1 MFTNWLTGSST
12 SSSSGGGTPA
22 TRSTSG
28 IGGSGSGGPSGVSAS
43 ALVMSSP
50 PDVIL
55 EVGPAPS
62 SVRFVAHSLV
72 LGMHS
77 GYLRSAIRLD
87 EASSAAAAAVAT
99 SNSNS
104 SSSAT
109 TATGELLL
117 YLSNVTA
124 DQFAPLL
131 TYMYTGYL
139 DLTVDNIFAVLLATH
154 VLHMPRALEICRS
167 FLARAQTEGY
177 LNGNPAQLCPVPSIP
192 AKVIR
197 PIPSKAT
204 MPNFGFL
211 PIPQAPPSAAPPQPQ
226 QQPPPHP
233 HAPAAPAS
241 LSSFGANSL
250 SMDNEQSVI
259 QDNEEDED
267 VEVFID
273 SNTVTDNEADPE
285 PDVDM
290 DCNVSVVSSLAGS
303 SAGSLNIERLD
314 VKPPTPIPTVVATI
328 INATPKSQSKS
339 QNSKRESLPKG
350 NSRGKSSTARSRK
363 STGLQVAKAP
373 VPAAQLEMT
382 ATPITPSK
390 FIIDVASCDGPV
402 RFRRILNTAYGHK
415 PESLESGSLIGNSTG
430 GSSVGGS
437 SSAMAVEQHRSQQS
451 VSYSFHQQMAR
462 AISSQ
467 QRQLSHQQQEES
479 ENSGDATAAA
489 AAAATPI
496 GKQQSTGG
504 ATAAASS
511 SSSSVTAGNSSNRKP
526 HGGGSSTSTSGGS
539 NQELYVCVYCKHTFK
554 SQYCYQKHAKRHL
567 NPLSLTTADKK
578 LLTEPSTLLA
588 NNLETDNQSIGGHQN
603 GTAGGIAAAAGGG
616 GGGGGATTGATGAT
630 ANAANSALLRRE
642 VRPLDMNVQYY
653 PCKTCGSKFPSYYF
667 VHKHR
672 KMCHADEIEA
682 TATSNNNSSS
692 NTSTSSNS
700 NSSTSN
706 TKREAATVVAAA
718 AATADDQQAAQQQ
731 QQS

>member
-1 MFTNWLTGSST
+1 MFTNWLTGSSN
-12 SSSSGGGTPA
+12 SSGTPA
-22 TRSTSG
+22 TRSTS
-28 IGGSGSGGPSGVSAS
+28 SGVVSAS

-55 EVGPAPS
+55 EVGPAPT

-87 EASSAAAAAVAT
+87 EAAAAAAPAAT
-99 SNSNS
+99 NSNPS
-104 SSSAT
+104 GT

-177 LNGNPAQLCPVPSIP
+177 LNGNPAQLCPVASIP

-204 MPNFGFL
+204 LPNFGFL
-211 PIPQAPPSAAPPQPQ
+211 PMPS
-226 QQPPPHP
+226 
-233 HAPAAPAS
+233 APAAPPPPPPPPPLPPLPPLPPPPPPPHAPSSHPAQTIALSAFDAGTS
-241 LSSFGANSL
+241 LMDESST
-250 SMDNEQSVI
+250 I
-259 QDNEEDED
+259 RINEEDED

-273 SNTVTDNEADPE
+273 SNTVTDNEDDPE

-314 VKPPTPIPTVVATI
+314 VKPSTPIPDVAVAAPSVNTPSTVKSHSQ
-328 INATPKSQSKS
+328 NLQPKGH
-339 QNSKRESLPKG
+339 NSKREAMAKG
-350 NSRGKSSTARSRK
+350 RGNKSTSTRSRK
-363 STGLQVAKAP
+363 SSGLQVARAP
-373 VPAAQLEMT
+373 VPAAQLEMVN
-382 ATPITPSK
+382 AQPITASK

-415 PESLESGSLIGNSTG
+415 PEDLASVAGEGAG
-430 GSSVGGS
+430 GRGAADAGGS
-437 SSAMAVEQHRSQQS
+437 SSGEQQRSQQS

-467 QRQLSHQQQEES
+467 QRQQQQQQQQQEEC
-479 ENSGDATAAA
+479 ENSGDATKTSA
-489 AAAATPI
+489 
-496 GKQQSTGG
+496 GKQRLATG
-504 ATAAASS
+504 ATSSAASAS
-511 SSSSVTAGNSSNRKP
+511 GGGGNATTTTAMGNGNRKP
-526 HGGGSSTSTSGGS
+526 QATGSSTSTSGAGG
-539 NQELYVCVYCKHTFK
+539 NHELY
-554 SQYCYQKHAKRHL
+554 RHL

-578 LLTEPSTLLA
+578 LLAEPLTLLGSSS
-588 NNLETDNQSIGGHQN
+588 NGLETDSQLVGGQSA
-603 GTAGGIAAAAGGG
+603 TATLI
-616 GGGGGATTGATGAT
+616 GGGGATATIATGGTTSA
-630 ANAANSALLRRE
+630 ALLRRE
-642 VRPLDMNVQYY
+642 VRPLDMN
-653 PCKTCGSKFPSYYF
+653 
-667 VHKHR
+667 
-672 KMCHADEIEA
+672 
-682 TATSNNNSSS
+682 
-692 NTSTSSNS
+692 
-700 NSSTSN
+700 
-706 TKREAATVVAAA
+706 
-718 AATADDQQAAQQQ
+718 
-731 QQS
+731 

>member
-1 MFTNWLTGSST
+1 MFTNWLTGSS
-12 SSSSGGGTPA
+12 SSSSSSS
-22 TRSTSG
+22 RST
-28 IGGSGSGGPSGVSAS
+28 IAAATAAAGGAASGGAS

-55 EVGPAPS
+55 EVGPAPGS

-87 EASSAAAAAVAT
+87 EAAVVAANA
-99 SNSNS
+99 NS
-104 SSSAT
+104 T
-109 TATGELLL
+109 TTTTPTGELLL

-177 LNGNPAQLCPVPSIP
+177 LNGNPPAAQLCPVAPAPSN

-204 MPNFGFL
+204 LPNYGFL
-211 PIPQAPPSAAPPQPQ
+211 PLPQAAAAVP
-226 QQPPPHP
+226 PPPHP
-233 HAPAAPAS
+233 PPPPPNPTALCPFGGAPGATLQQEEPLS
-241 LSSFGANSL
+241 LGHYMHDA
-250 SMDNEQSVI
+250 
-259 QDNEEDED
+259 EEDEDKDED

-273 SNTVTDNEADPE
+273 SNTVTDNEAEPE

-314 VKPPTPIPTVVATI
+314 VKPPSPAAPPPPVVI
-328 INATPKSQSKS
+328 IAAPPKPQKVPSTNKKDKSRSKGS
-339 QNSKRESLPKG
+339 S
-350 NSRGKSSTARSRK
+350 SRNRK
-363 STGLQVAKAP
+363 PSNGLQVARAP
-373 VPAAQLEMT
+373 VPAAQLEMGST
-382 ATPITPSK
+382 GTTSSSSSK

-415 PESLESGSLIGNSTG
+415 PEDLNGGVPGHGAGSGSGTG
-430 GSSVGGS
+430 L
-437 SSAMAVEQHRSQQS
+437 EQHRSQQS

-467 QRQLSHQQQEES
+467 QRQMSQQQLEES
-479 ENSGDATAAA
+479 ENSGDAGSATATTTTTISNTTTTTTTPSRQQQKANSN
-489 AAAATPI
+489 AT
-496 GKQQSTGG
+496 STG
-504 ATAAASS
+504 SS
-511 SSSSVTAGNSSNRKP
+511 
-526 HGGGSSTSTSGGS
+526 SSTSTNSS
-539 NQELYVCVYCKHTFK
+539 SASSAAASHQELYVCVYCKHTFK

-567 NPLSLTTADKK
+567 NPLSLTTAATTTTDKK
-578 LLTEPSTLLA
+578 LLLAVTEPLELEGNSITASGGAAGTGISVPGTAA
-588 NNLETDNQSIGGHQN
+588 NNNPTGGSV
-603 GTAGGIAAAAGGG
+603 GGAGAGGG
-616 GGGGGATTGATGAT
+616 GG
-630 ANAANSALLRRE
+630 ALLRRE

-682 TATSNNNSSS
+682 AAAAAASTATSNTN
-692 NTSTSSNS
+692 SSNS
-700 NSSTSN
+700 SHGSNNSHSKKEQT
-706 TKREAATVVAAA
+706 AASVTVAME
-718 AATADDQQAAQQQ
+718 TGEDQQQ
-731 QQS
+731 QQHQD